1 MVTTMSEKKKRVK
14 LKPEEFVSQHDK
26 VEEHVVH
33 TRLRNKDGRWLD
45 MFDYVPEG
53 IGVDRLTNDGTKTTK
68 KEEKIFTIQDLNKI
82 LVDGNKVKQQK
93 IDLMKESE
101 VSDDDAYNLMPRKE
115 FINAQNRAAEMS
127 SQSNQEP
134 KNETVKISPDAELDF
149 GAEEST
155 EIDLTDPNQKYHN
168 PHDSDEVN
176 DRIMNDFDKF
186 VSESKAR
193 SKNYQLAKRAH
204 PEATPEELKIKFLEK
219 RARKMKTQFDQQEY
233 DKFEKEGKLKEL
245 PVTNS
250 FHPDYINPFAEQ
262 EKEQNPQPEQPEV
275 QPQSEDISKDGN
287 ENPNPGGLQ
296 VAMRPKLAVNI
307 MRIQIPDDV
316 VNEINEH
323 IDNTIIPANKDYS
336 RGLVGQI
343 SHDKRSAQLHFPHN
357 DGGVGEQFAGVIK
370 RLGSEY
376 IDRVV
381 GMGSDIEMQS
391 MWTVH
396 SYEGDYNPVHDHGT
410 KTPMG
415 LSCIFYLKVPPQ
427 IEKLGNPAEHFEGLN
442 ESSGAIDGFTYLTW
456 GVNGMR
462 DINILRPITEEYV
475 KPEVGTMLMFPAWLR
490 HGVMPF
496 FGEGERRTFSCNM
509 NVTPNERLTGD
520 HYRKTREE

>member
-1 MVTTMSEKKKRVK
+1 MVTTMSEKRKRVK
-14 LKPEEFVSQHDK
+14 LKPEEFVSQNDK
-26 VEEHVVH
+26 IEEHVVH

-68 KEEKIFTIQDLNKI
+68 KEEKIFTINDLNKI
-82 LVDGNKVKQQK
+82 LVDGNKVKKQK

-101 VSDDDAYNLMPRKE
+101 VSEEAYNLMTRKE

-127 SQSNQEP
+127 SQPEP
-134 KNETVKISPDAELDF
+134 KTETVN
-149 GAEEST
+149 T
-155 EIDLTDPNQKYHN
+155 TIDLKDTNQKYHN

-176 DRIMNDFDKF
+176 ERIMNDFDNF

-193 SKNYQLAKRAH
+193 TKNLMLAKKAH

-219 RARKMKTQFDQQEY
+219 RARKMKTQHDQQEY
-233 DKFEKEGKLKEL
+233 DRLDKEGKLNEL
-245 PVTNS
+245 PKTNS
-250 FHPDYINPFAEQ
+250 FHPEYINPHA
-262 EKEQNPQPEQPEV
+262 EKEKEETAQPEP
-275 QPQSEDISKDGN
+275 QPQSEDISKDGST
-287 ENPNPGGLQ
+287 NPGGLQ

-307 MRIQIPDDV
+307 MRIQFPEDV
-316 VNEINEH
+316 ITEINDH

-336 RGLVGQI
+336 KGLVGQI

-357 DGGVGEQFAGVIK
+357 DDGVGKQFSDVIT
-370 RLGSEY
+370 RMGSEY

-381 GMGSDIEMQS
+381 GIRSEIEMQS

-415 LSCIFYLKVPPQ
+415 LSCILYLKVPPQ

-509 NVTPNERLTGD
+509 NVSPTEKLSGD

>member
-1 MVTTMSEKKKRVK
+1 MVNTMSEKKKRVK

-26 VEEHVVH
+26 IEEGVVH

-68 KEEKIFTIQDLNKI
+68 KEEKIFTISDLNNM

-101 VSDDDAYNLMPRKE
+101 VSDEAYNLMPRKE

-127 SQSNQEP
+127 SQPEP
-134 KNETVKISPDAELDF
+134 KTET
-149 GAEEST
+149 T
-155 EIDLTDPNQKYHN
+155 ENIPIDLKDANQKYHN
-168 PHDSDEVN
+168 PHDSNEVN
-176 DRIMNDFDKF
+176 ERIMNDFDNF

-193 SKNYQLAKRAH
+193 SKNMMLAKKAH

-233 DKFEKEGKLKEL
+233 DKFDKEGKLKEL
-245 PVTNS
+245 PITNS
-250 FHPDYINPFAEQ
+250 FHPEYINPHA
-262 EKEQNPQPEQPEV
+262 EKEKEETAQPEP
-275 QPQSEDISKDGN
+275 QPQSEDISKDGST
-287 ENPNPGGLQ
+287 NPGGLQ

-307 MRIQIPDDV
+307 MRIQFPEDV
-316 VNEINEH
+316 MSEINEH

-336 RGLVGQI
+336 KGLVGQI

-357 DGGVGEQFAGVIK
+357 DDGVGKQFSDVIT

-381 GMGSDIEMQS
+381 GIRSDIEMQS

-415 LSCIFYLKVPPQ
+415 LSCILYLKVPPQ

-442 ESSGAIDGFTYLTW
+442 ESSGAVDGFTYLTW

-496 FGEGERRTFSCNM
+496 FGDGERRTFSCNM
-509 NVTPNERLTGD
+509 NVSPTEKLSGD

>member
-1 MVTTMSEKKKRVK
+1 MVNTMSEKKKRVK

-26 VEEHVVH
+26 IEEGVVH

-68 KEEKIFTIQDLNKI
+68 KEEKIFTISDLNNM

-101 VSDDDAYNLMPRKE
+101 VSDEAYNLMPRKE

-127 SQSNQEP
+127 SQPEP
-134 KNETVKISPDAELDF
+134 KTETVEN
-149 GAEEST
+149 T
-155 EIDLTDPNQKYHN
+155 TIDLKDANQKYHN

-176 DRIMNDFDKF
+176 ERIMNDFDNF

-193 SKNYQLAKRAH
+193 TKNMMLAKKAH

-233 DKFEKEGKLKEL
+233 DKFDKEGKLKEL
-245 PVTNS
+245 PITNS
-250 FHPDYINPFAEQ
+250 FHPEYINPHA
-262 EKEQNPQPEQPEV
+262 EKEKEETAQPEP
-275 QPQSEDISKDGN
+275 QPQSEDISKDGST
-287 ENPNPGGLQ
+287 NPGGLQ

-307 MRIQIPDDV
+307 MRIQFPEDV
-316 VNEINEH
+316 MSEINEH

-336 RGLVGQI
+336 KGLVGQI

-357 DGGVGEQFAGVIK
+357 DDGVGKQFSDVIT

-381 GMGSDIEMQS
+381 GIRSEIEMQS

-415 LSCIFYLKVPPQ
+415 LSCILYLKVPPQ

-442 ESSGAIDGFTYLTW
+442 ESSGAVDGFTYLTW

>member
-1 MVTTMSEKKKRVK
+1 MVTTMSEKRKRIK
-14 LKPEEFVSQHDK
+14 LKPEEFVSQNDK
-26 VEEHVVH
+26 IEEHVVH

-68 KEEKIFTIQDLNKI
+68 KEEKIFTINDLNKI
-82 LVDGNKVKQQK
+82 LVDGNKVKKQK

-101 VSDDDAYNLMPRKE
+101 VSEEAYNLMPRKE

-127 SQSNQEP
+127 SQPEP
-134 KNETVKISPDAELDF
+134 KTETIN
-149 GAEEST
+149 T
-155 EIDLTDPNQKYHN
+155 TIDLKDTNQKYHN

-176 DRIMNDFDKF
+176 ERIMNDFDNF

-193 SKNYQLAKRAH
+193 TKNLMLAKKAH

-219 RARKMKTQFDQQEY
+219 RARKMKTQHDQQEY
-233 DKFEKEGKLKEL
+233 DRLDKEGKLNEL
-245 PVTNS
+245 PKTNS
-250 FHPDYINPFAEQ
+250 FHPEYINPHA
-262 EKEQNPQPEQPEV
+262 EKEKEETAQPEP
-275 QPQSEDISKDGN
+275 QPQSEDISKDGST
-287 ENPNPGGLQ
+287 NPGGLQ

-307 MRIQIPDDV
+307 MRIQFPEDV
-316 VNEINEH
+316 MSEINEH
-323 IDNTIIPANKDYS
+323 IDNVIIPTNKDYS
-336 RGLVGQI
+336 KGLVGQI

-357 DGGVGEQFAGVIK
+357 DDGVGKQFSDVIT

-381 GMGSDIEMQS
+381 GIRSEIEMQS

-415 LSCIFYLKVPPQ
+415 LSCILYLKVPPQ

-442 ESSGAIDGFTYLTW
+442 SSSGAVDGFTYLTW

-496 FGEGERRTFSCNM
+496 FGDGERRTFSCNM
-509 NVTPNERLTGD
+509 NVTPTEKLSGD

>member
-1 MVTTMSEKKKRVK
+1 MVNTMSEKKKRVK

-26 VEEHVVH
+26 IEEGVVH

-68 KEEKIFTIQDLNKI
+68 KEEKIFTISDLNNM

-101 VSDDDAYNLMPRKE
+101 VSEDAYNLMPRKE

-127 SQSNQEP
+127 SQPTPQP
-134 KNETVKISPDAELDF
+134 KTETVEN
-149 GAEEST
+149 T
-155 EIDLTDPNQKYHN
+155 TIDLKDANQKYHN

-176 DRIMNDFDKF
+176 ERIMNDFDNF

-193 SKNYQLAKRAH
+193 TKNMMLAKKAH

-233 DKFEKEGKLKEL
+233 DKFDKEGKLKDL
-245 PVTNS
+245 PITNS
-250 FHPDYINPFAEQ
+250 FHPEYINPHA
-262 EKEQNPQPEQPEV
+262 EKEKEETAQPEP
-275 QPQSEDISKDGN
+275 QPQSEDISKDGST
-287 ENPNPGGLQ
+287 NPGGLQ

-307 MRIQIPDDV
+307 MRIQFPEDV
-316 VNEINEH
+316 MSEINEH

-336 RGLVGQI
+336 KGLVGQI

-357 DGGVGEQFAGVIK
+357 DDGVGKQFSDVIT

-381 GMGSDIEMQS
+381 GIRSDIEMQS

-415 LSCIFYLKVPPQ
+415 LSCILYLKVPPQ

-442 ESSGAIDGFTYLTW
+442 ESSGAVDGFTYLTW

-496 FGEGERRTFSCNM
+496 FGDGERRTFSCNM
-509 NVTPNERLTGD
+509 NVSPTEKLSGD

>member
-1 MVTTMSEKKKRVK
+1 MVNTMSEKKKRVK

-26 VEEHVVH
+26 IEEGVVH

-68 KEEKIFTIQDLNKI
+68 KEEKIFTISDLNNM

-101 VSDDDAYNLMPRKE
+101 VSEDAYNLMPRKE

-127 SQSNQEP
+127 SQPQP
-134 KNETVKISPDAELDF
+134 KTETVEN
-149 GAEEST
+149 T
-155 EIDLTDPNQKYHN
+155 TIDLKDANQKYHN

-176 DRIMNDFDKF
+176 ERIMNDFDNF

-193 SKNYQLAKRAH
+193 TKNMMLAKKAH

-233 DKFEKEGKLKEL
+233 DKFDKEGKLKDL
-245 PVTNS
+245 PITNS
-250 FHPDYINPFAEQ
+250 FHPEYINPHA
-262 EKEQNPQPEQPEV
+262 EKEKEETAQPEP
-275 QPQSEDISKDGN
+275 QPQSEDISKDGST
-287 ENPNPGGLQ
+287 NPGGLQ

-307 MRIQIPDDV
+307 MRIQFPEDV
-316 VNEINEH
+316 MSEINEH

-336 RGLVGQI
+336 KGLVGQI

-357 DGGVGEQFAGVIK
+357 DDGVGKQFSDVIT

-381 GMGSDIEMQS
+381 GIRSEIEMQS

-415 LSCIFYLKVPPQ
+415 LSCILYLKVPPQ

-442 ESSGAIDGFTYLTW
+442 ESSGAVDGFTYLTW

-496 FGEGERRTFSCNM
+496 FGDGERRTFSCNM
-509 NVTPNERLTGD
+509 NVSPTEKLSGD

>member
-1 MVTTMSEKKKRVK
+1 MVITMSEKKKKIK

-26 VEEHVVH
+26 IEEGVVH

-68 KEEKIFTIQDLNKI
+68 KEEKIFTIGDLNNM

-101 VSDDDAYNLMPRKE
+101 VSEDAYNLMPRKE

-127 SQSNQEP
+127 SQPTPQP
-134 KNETVKISPDAELDF
+134 KTETVEN
-149 GAEEST
+149 T
-155 EIDLTDPNQKYHN
+155 TIDLKDANQKYHN

-176 DRIMNDFDKF
+176 ERIMNDFDNF

-193 SKNYQLAKRAH
+193 TKNMMLAKKAH

-233 DKFEKEGKLKEL
+233 DKFDKEGKLKEL

-250 FHPDYINPFAEQ
+250 FHPEYINPHAEK
-262 EKEQNPQPEQPEV
+262 EKEQNPPLQEQPNP
-275 QPQSEDISKDGN
+275 PQSEDISKDGST
-287 ENPNPGGLQ
+287 NPGGLQ

-307 MRIQIPDDV
+307 MRIQFPEDV
-316 VNEINEH
+316 MSEINEH
-323 IDNTIIPANKDYS
+323 IDNTIIPSNKDYS
-336 RGLVGQI
+336 KGLVGQI

-357 DGGVGEQFAGVIK
+357 DEGVGKQFSDVIT

-381 GMGSDIEMQS
+381 GIRSEIEMQS

-415 LSCIFYLKVPPQ
+415 LSCILYLKVPPQ

-442 ESSGAIDGFTYLTW
+442 ESSGAVDGFTYLTW

-509 NVTPNERLTGD
+509 NVSPTEKLSGD

>member
-1 MVTTMSEKKKRVK
+1 MVNTMSEKRKRVK

-26 VEEHVVH
+26 IEEGVVH

-68 KEEKIFTIQDLNKI
+68 KEEKIFTISDLNNM

-101 VSDDDAYNLMPRKE
+101 VSEDAYNLMPRKE

-127 SQSNQEP
+127 SQPEP
-134 KNETVKISPDAELDF
+134 KTETVN
-149 GAEEST
+149 T
-155 EIDLTDPNQKYHN
+155 TIDLKDTNQKYHN

-176 DRIMNDFDKF
+176 ERIMNDFDNF

-193 SKNYQLAKRAH
+193 TKNLMLAKKAH

-233 DKFEKEGKLKEL
+233 DKFDKEGKLKDL
-245 PVTNS
+245 PITNS
-250 FHPDYINPFAEQ
+250 FHPEYINPHA
-262 EKEQNPQPEQPEV
+262 EKEKEETAQPEP
-275 QPQSEDISKDGN
+275 QPQSEDISKDGST
-287 ENPNPGGLQ
+287 NPGGLQ

-307 MRIQIPDDV
+307 MRIQFPEDV
-316 VNEINEH
+316 MSEINEH

-336 RGLVGQI
+336 KGLVGQI

-357 DGGVGEQFAGVIK
+357 DDGVGKQFSDVIT

-381 GMGSDIEMQS
+381 GIRSEIEMQS

-415 LSCIFYLKVPPQ
+415 LSCILYLKVPPQ

-442 ESSGAIDGFTYLTW
+442 ESSGAVDGFTYLTW

-496 FGEGERRTFSCNM
+496 FGDGERRTFSCNM
-509 NVTPNERLTGD
+509 NVSPTEKLSGD

>member
-1 MVTTMSEKKKRVK
+1 
-14 LKPEEFVSQHDK
+14 
-26 VEEHVVH
+26 
-33 TRLRNKDGRWLD
+33 
-45 MFDYVPEG
+45 
-53 IGVDRLTNDGTKTTK
+53 
-68 KEEKIFTIQDLNKI
+68 
-82 LVDGNKVKQQK
+82 
-93 IDLMKESE
+93 
-101 VSDDDAYNLMPRKE
+101 
-115 FINAQNRAAEMS
+115 
-127 SQSNQEP
+127 
-134 KNETVKISPDAELDF
+134 
-149 GAEEST
+149 
-155 EIDLTDPNQKYHN
+155 
-168 PHDSDEVN
+168 
-176 DRIMNDFDKF
+176 MNDFDNF

-193 SKNYQLAKRAH
+193 TKNLMLAKKAH

-219 RARKMKTQFDQQEY
+219 RARKMKTQHDQQEY
-233 DKFEKEGKLKEL
+233 DRLDKEGKLNEL
-245 PVTNS
+245 PKTNS
-250 FHPDYINPFAEQ
+250 FHPEYINPHA
-262 EKEQNPQPEQPEV
+262 EKEKEETAQPEP
-275 QPQSEDISKDGN
+275 QPQSEDISKDGST
-287 ENPNPGGLQ
+287 NPGGLQ

-307 MRIQIPDDV
+307 MRIQFPEDV
-316 VNEINEH
+316 MSEINEH

-336 RGLVGQI
+336 KGLVGQI

-357 DGGVGEQFAGVIK
+357 DDGVGKQFSDVIT

-381 GMGSDIEMQS
+381 GIRSDIEMQS

-415 LSCIFYLKVPPQ
+415 LSCILYLKVPPQ

-442 ESSGAIDGFTYLTW
+442 ESSGAVDGFTYLTW

-496 FGEGERRTFSCNM
+496 FGDGERRTFSCNM
-509 NVTPNERLTGD
+509 NVSPTEKLSGD

>member
-1 MVTTMSEKKKRVK
+1 MVDTMSEKKKRVK

-26 VEEHVVH
+26 IEEGVVH

-68 KEEKIFTIQDLNKI
+68 KEEKIFTISDLNNM

-101 VSDDDAYNLMPRKE
+101 VSDEAYNLMPRKE

-127 SQSNQEP
+127 SQPEP
-134 KNETVKISPDAELDF
+134 KTET
-149 GAEEST
+149 T
-155 EIDLTDPNQKYHN
+155 ENIPIDLKDANQKYHN

-176 DRIMNDFDKF
+176 ERIMNDFDNF

-193 SKNYQLAKRAH
+193 SKNLMLAKKAH

-233 DKFEKEGKLKEL
+233 DKFDKEGKLKDL
-245 PVTNS
+245 PITNS
-250 FHPDYINPFAEQ
+250 FHPEYINPHA
-262 EKEQNPQPEQPEV
+262 EKEKEETAQPEP
-275 QPQSEDISKDGN
+275 QPQSEDISKDGST
-287 ENPNPGGLQ
+287 NPGGLQ

-307 MRIQIPDDV
+307 MRIQFPEDV
-316 VNEINEH
+316 MSEINEH

-336 RGLVGQI
+336 KGLVGQI

-357 DGGVGEQFAGVIK
+357 DDGVGKQFSDVIT

-381 GMGSDIEMQS
+381 GIRSDIEMQS

-415 LSCIFYLKVPPQ
+415 LSCILYLKVPPQ

-442 ESSGAIDGFTYLTW
+442 ESSGAVDGFTYLTW

-509 NVTPNERLTGD
+509 NVSPTEKLSGD

>member
-1 MVTTMSEKKKRVK
+1 MVITMSEKKKRIK

-26 VEEHVVH
+26 VEEGVVH

-53 IGVDRLTNDGTKTTK
+53 IGVDRLTNDGTKITK
-68 KEEKIFTIQDLNKI
+68 KEEKIFTIGDLNNMLI
-82 LVDGNKVKQQK
+82 DGNKVKQQK

-101 VSDDDAYNLMPRKE
+101 VSEEAYNLMPRKE

-127 SQSNQEP
+127 SQPQP
-134 KNETVKISPDAELDF
+134 KTETVED
-149 GAEEST
+149 T
-155 EIDLTDPNQKYHN
+155 TIDLKDPNQKYHN

-176 DRIMNDFDKF
+176 ERIMNDFDNF

-193 SKNYQLAKRAH
+193 SKNLILVKKTY

-233 DKFEKEGKLKEL
+233 DKFDKEGKLDQLSK
-245 PVTNS
+245 TNA
-250 FHPDYINPFAEQ
+250 FHPEYINPHAEKKI
-262 EKEQNPQPEQPEV
+262 EETTQPEP
-275 QPQSEDISKDGN
+275 QPQSEDISKDGST
-287 ENPNPGGLQ
+287 NPGGLE

-307 MRIQIPDDV
+307 MRIQFPEDV
-316 VNEINEH
+316 MSEINEH
-323 IDNTIIPANKDYS
+323 IDNNVVPAGVDYS
-336 RGLVGQI
+336 KGLVGQI
-343 SHDKRSAQLHFPHN
+343 SHGKRSAQLHFPHN
-357 DGGVGEQFAGVIK
+357 DEGVGKEFSDVIT

-381 GMGSDIEMQS
+381 GIRSEIEMQS

-396 SYEGDYNPVHDHGT
+396 SFEGDYNPVHDHGT

-415 LSCIFYLKVPPQ
+415 LSCILYLKVPPQ

-442 ESSGAIDGFTYLTW
+442 ESSGAVDGFTYLTW

-509 NVTPNERLTGD
+509 NVSPTEKLSGD

>member
-1 MVTTMSEKKKRVK
+1 MVIPMSEKRKKVK
-14 LKPEEFVSQHDK
+14 LQPEEFVSENDK
-26 VEEHVVH
+26 ITEGVVH
-33 TRLRNKDGRWLD
+33 TRLRNKDGRWFD

-53 IGVDRLTNDGTKTTK
+53 IGVDRLTDEGTKTTK
-68 KEEKIFTIQDLNKI
+68 KEEKIFTINDLNTM

-101 VSDDDAYNLMPRKE
+101 VTDEAYNLMPRKE
-115 FINAQNRAAEMS
+115 FINAQNRAAQMS
-127 SQSNQEP
+127 SQPTPQTKVN
-134 KNETVKISPDAELDF
+134 TAL
-149 GAEEST
+149 
-155 EIDLTDPNQKYHN
+155 DPNDVTYN
-168 PHDSDEVN
+168 PFDSDEVKN
-176 DRIMNDFDKF
+176 RINNDFDNF
-186 VSESKAR
+186 VAESKAR
-193 SKNYQLAKRAH
+193 SKNMKQIKLAF
-204 PEATPEELKIKFLEK
+204 PEATPEEQKEMFLQK
-219 RARKMKTQFDQQEY
+219 RARKMKTQHDQQEY
-233 DKFEKEGKLKEL
+233 DKLEKEGKLNEL
-245 PVTNS
+245 PKSNA
-250 FHPDYINPFAEQ
+250 FHPEYVNPHADK
-262 EKEQNPQPEQPEV
+262 EKTDNPPLQHQPNPPQPSGDV
-275 QPQSEDISKDGN
+275 QDTGA
-287 ENPNPGGLQ
+287 NPSGLQ
-296 VAMRPKLAVNI
+296 IAMRPKLAVNI
-307 MRIQIPDDV
+307 MRIQFPEDV
-316 VNEINEH
+316 ITEINDH

-336 RGLVGQI
+336 KGLVGQI

-357 DGGVGEQFAGVIK
+357 DDGVGKQFSDVIT
-370 RLGSEY
+370 RMGSEY

-381 GMGSDIEMQS
+381 GIRSEIEMQS

-415 LSCIFYLKVPPQ
+415 LSCILYLKVPPQ

-496 FGEGERRTFSCNM
+496 FGDGERRTFSCNM
-509 NVTPNERLTGD
+509 NVTPTERLTGD

>member
-1 MVTTMSEKKKRVK
+1 MVNTMSEKKKRVK

-26 VEEHVVH
+26 IEEGVVH

-68 KEEKIFTIQDLNKI
+68 KEEKIFTISDLNNM

-101 VSDDDAYNLMPRKE
+101 VSEDAYNLMPRKE

-127 SQSNQEP
+127 SQPQP
-134 KNETVKISPDAELDF
+134 KTETVEN
-149 GAEEST
+149 T
-155 EIDLTDPNQKYHN
+155 TIDLKDANQKYHN

-176 DRIMNDFDKF
+176 ERIMNDFDNF

-193 SKNYQLAKRAH
+193 TKNMMLAKKAH

-233 DKFEKEGKLKEL
+233 DKFDKEGKLKEL

-250 FHPDYINPFAEQ
+250 FHPEYINPHA
-262 EKEQNPQPEQPEV
+262 EKEKEETAQPEP
-275 QPQSEDISKDGN
+275 QPQSEDISKDGST
-287 ENPNPGGLQ
+287 NPGGLQ

-307 MRIQIPDDV
+307 MRIQFPEDV
-316 VNEINEH
+316 MSEINEH
-323 IDNTIIPANKDYS
+323 IDNTIIPSNKDYS
-336 RGLVGQI
+336 KGLVGQI

-357 DGGVGEQFAGVIK
+357 DEGVGKQFSDVIT

-381 GMGSDIEMQS
+381 GIRSEIEMQS

-415 LSCIFYLKVPPQ
+415 LSCILYLKVPPQ

-442 ESSGAIDGFTYLTW
+442 ESSGAVDGFTYLTW

-509 NVTPNERLTGD
+509 NVSPTEKLSGD

>member
-1 MVTTMSEKKKRVK
+1 MVNTMSEKKKRVK

-26 VEEHVVH
+26 IEEGVVH

-68 KEEKIFTIQDLNKI
+68 KEEKIFTISDLNNM

-101 VSDDDAYNLMPRKE
+101 VSEDAYNLMPRKE

-127 SQSNQEP
+127 SQPQP
-134 KNETVKISPDAELDF
+134 KTETVEN
-149 GAEEST
+149 T
-155 EIDLTDPNQKYHN
+155 TIDLKDANQKYHN

-176 DRIMNDFDKF
+176 ERIMNDFDNF

-193 SKNYQLAKRAH
+193 TKNMMLAKKAH

-233 DKFEKEGKLKEL
+233 DKFDKEGKLKDL
-245 PVTNS
+245 PITNS
-250 FHPDYINPFAEQ
+250 FHPEYINPHA
-262 EKEQNPQPEQPEV
+262 EKEKEETAQPEP
-275 QPQSEDISKDGN
+275 QPQSEDISKDGST
-287 ENPNPGGLQ
+287 NPGGLQ

-307 MRIQIPDDV
+307 MRIQFPEDV
-316 VNEINEH
+316 MSEINEH
-323 IDNTIIPANKDYS
+323 IDNTIIPSNKDYS
-336 RGLVGQI
+336 KGLVGQI

-357 DGGVGEQFAGVIK
+357 DEGVGKQFSDVIT

-381 GMGSDIEMQS
+381 GIRSDIEMQS

-415 LSCIFYLKVPPQ
+415 LSCILYLKVPPQ

-442 ESSGAIDGFTYLTW
+442 ESSGAVDGFTYLTW

-509 NVTPNERLTGD
+509 NVSPTEKLSGD

>member
-1 MVTTMSEKKKRVK
+1 MVNTMSEKKKRVK

-26 VEEHVVH
+26 IEEGVVH

-68 KEEKIFTIQDLNKI
+68 KEEKIFTISDLNNM

-101 VSDDDAYNLMPRKE
+101 VSEDAYNLMPRKE

-127 SQSNQEP
+127 SQPQP
-134 KNETVKISPDAELDF
+134 KTETVEN
-149 GAEEST
+149 T
-155 EIDLTDPNQKYHN
+155 TIDLKDANQKYHN

-176 DRIMNDFDKF
+176 ERIMNDFDNF

-193 SKNYQLAKRAH
+193 TKNMMLAKKAH

-233 DKFEKEGKLKEL
+233 DKFDKEGKLKDL

-250 FHPDYINPFAEQ
+250 FHPEYINPHA
-262 EKEQNPQPEQPEV
+262 EKEKEETAQPEP
-275 QPQSEDISKDGN
+275 QPQSEDISKDGST
-287 ENPNPGGLQ
+287 NPGGLQ

-307 MRIQIPDDV
+307 MRIQFPEDV
-316 VNEINEH
+316 MSEINEH
-323 IDNTIIPANKDYS
+323 IDNTIIPSNKDYS
-336 RGLVGQI
+336 KGLVGQI

-357 DGGVGEQFAGVIK
+357 DDGVGKQFSDVIT

-381 GMGSDIEMQS
+381 GIRSDIEMQS

-415 LSCIFYLKVPPQ
+415 LSCILYLKVPPQ

-442 ESSGAIDGFTYLTW
+442 KSSGAVDGFTYLTW

-509 NVTPNERLTGD
+509 NVSPTEKLSGD

>member
-1 MVTTMSEKKKRVK
+1 MVNTMSEKKKRVK

-26 VEEHVVH
+26 IEEGVVH

-68 KEEKIFTIQDLNKI
+68 KEEKIFTISDLNNM

-101 VSDDDAYNLMPRKE
+101 VSEDAYNLMPRKE

-127 SQSNQEP
+127 SQPQP
-134 KNETVKISPDAELDF
+134 KTETVEN
-149 GAEEST
+149 T
-155 EIDLTDPNQKYHN
+155 TIDLKDANQKYHN

-176 DRIMNDFDKF
+176 ERIMNDFDNF

-193 SKNYQLAKRAH
+193 TKNMMLAKKAH

-233 DKFEKEGKLKEL
+233 DKFDKEGKLKEL

-250 FHPDYINPFAEQ
+250 FHPEYINPHA
-262 EKEQNPQPEQPEV
+262 EKEKEETAQPEP
-275 QPQSEDISKDGN
+275 QPQSEDISKDGST
-287 ENPNPGGLQ
+287 NPGGLQ

-307 MRIQIPDDV
+307 MRIQFPEDV
-316 VNEINEH
+316 MSEINEH

-336 RGLVGQI
+336 KGLVGQI

-357 DGGVGEQFAGVIK
+357 DEGVGKQFSDVIT

-381 GMGSDIEMQS
+381 GIRSEIEMQS

-415 LSCIFYLKVPPQ
+415 LSCILYLKVPPQ

-442 ESSGAIDGFTYLTW
+442 ESSGAVDGFTYLTW

-509 NVTPNERLTGD
+509 NVSPTEKLSGD

>member
-1 MVTTMSEKKKRVK
+1 MVNTMSEKKKRVK

-26 VEEHVVH
+26 IEEGVVH

-68 KEEKIFTIQDLNKI
+68 KEEKIFTISDLNNM

-101 VSDDDAYNLMPRKE
+101 VSDEAYNLMPRKE

-127 SQSNQEP
+127 SQPQP
-134 KNETVKISPDAELDF
+134 KTETVED
-149 GAEEST
+149 T
-155 EIDLTDPNQKYHN
+155 TIDLKDTNQKYHN

-176 DRIMNDFDKF
+176 ERIMNDFDNF

-193 SKNYQLAKRAH
+193 TKNMMLAKKAH

-233 DKFEKEGKLKEL
+233 DKFDKEGKLNEL
-245 PVTNS
+245 PKTNS
-250 FHPDYINPFAEQ
+250 FHPEYINPHA
-262 EKEQNPQPEQPEV
+262 EKEKEETAQPEP
-275 QPQSEDISKDGN
+275 QPQSEDISKDGST
-287 ENPNPGGLQ
+287 NPGGLQ

-307 MRIQIPDDV
+307 MRIQFPEDV
-316 VNEINEH
+316 MSEINEH

-336 RGLVGQI
+336 KGLVGQI

-357 DGGVGEQFAGVIK
+357 DDGVGKQFSDVIT

-381 GMGSDIEMQS
+381 GIRSDIEMQS

-415 LSCIFYLKVPPQ
+415 LSCILYLKVPPQ

-442 ESSGAIDGFTYLTW
+442 ESSGAVDGFTYLTW

-496 FGEGERRTFSCNM
+496 FGDGERRTFSCNM
-509 NVTPNERLTGD
+509 NVSPTEKLSGD

>member
-1 MVTTMSEKKKRVK
+1 MVNTMSEKKKRVK

-26 VEEHVVH
+26 IEEGVVH

-68 KEEKIFTIQDLNKI
+68 KEEKIFTISDLNNM

-101 VSDDDAYNLMPRKE
+101 VSDEAYNLMPRKE

-127 SQSNQEP
+127 SQPQP
-134 KNETVKISPDAELDF
+134 KTETVEN
-149 GAEEST
+149 T
-155 EIDLTDPNQKYHN
+155 TIDLKDANQKYHN

-176 DRIMNDFDKF
+176 ERIMNDFDNF

-193 SKNYQLAKRAH
+193 TKNMMLAKKAH

-233 DKFEKEGKLKEL
+233 DKFDKEGKLKDL

-250 FHPDYINPFAEQ
+250 FHPEYINPHA
-262 EKEQNPQPEQPEV
+262 EKEKEETAQPEP
-275 QPQSEDISKDGN
+275 QPQSEDISKDGST
-287 ENPNPGGLQ
+287 NPGGLQ

-307 MRIQIPDDV
+307 MRIQFPEDV
-316 VNEINEH
+316 MSEINEH

-336 RGLVGQI
+336 KGLVGQI

-357 DGGVGEQFAGVIK
+357 DDGVGKQFSDVIT

-381 GMGSDIEMQS
+381 GIRSDIEMQS

-415 LSCIFYLKVPPQ
+415 LSCILYLKVPPQ

-442 ESSGAIDGFTYLTW
+442 ESSGAVDGFTYLTW

-496 FGEGERRTFSCNM
+496 FGDGERRTFSCNM
-509 NVTPNERLTGD
+509 NVSPTEKLSGD

>member
-1 MVTTMSEKKKRVK
+1 MVNTMSEKKKRVK

-26 VEEHVVH
+26 IEEGVVH

-68 KEEKIFTIQDLNKI
+68 KEEKIFTISDLNNM

-101 VSDDDAYNLMPRKE
+101 VSDEAYNLMPRKE

-127 SQSNQEP
+127 SQPTPQP
-134 KNETVKISPDAELDF
+134 KTET
-149 GAEEST
+149 T
-155 EIDLTDPNQKYHN
+155 ENIPIDLKDANQKYHN
-168 PHDSDEVN
+168 PHDSNEVN
-176 DRIMNDFDKF
+176 ERIMNDFDNF

-193 SKNYQLAKRAH
+193 TKNLMLAKKAH

-233 DKFEKEGKLKEL
+233 DKFDKEGKLKEL
-245 PVTNS
+245 PITNS
-250 FHPDYINPFAEQ
+250 FHPEYINPHA
-262 EKEQNPQPEQPEV
+262 EKEKEETAQPEP
-275 QPQSEDISKDGN
+275 QPQSEDISKDGST
-287 ENPNPGGLQ
+287 NPGGLQ

-307 MRIQIPDDV
+307 MRIQFPEDV
-316 VNEINEH
+316 MSEINEH
-323 IDNTIIPANKDYS
+323 IDNTIIPSNKDYS
-336 RGLVGQI
+336 KGLVGQI

-357 DGGVGEQFAGVIK
+357 DEGVGKQFSDVIT

-381 GMGSDIEMQS
+381 GIRSDIEMQS

-415 LSCIFYLKVPPQ
+415 LSCILYLKVPPQ

-442 ESSGAIDGFTYLTW
+442 ESSGAVDGFTYLTW

-509 NVTPNERLTGD
+509 NVSPTEKLSGD

>member
-1 MVTTMSEKKKRVK
+1 MVNTMSEKKKRVK

-26 VEEHVVH
+26 IEEGVVH

-68 KEEKIFTIQDLNKI
+68 KEEKIFTISDLNKI
-82 LVDGNKVKQQK
+82 LVDGNKVKKQK

-101 VSDDDAYNLMPRKE
+101 VSDEAYNLMPRKE

-127 SQSNQEP
+127 SQPEP
-134 KNETVKISPDAELDF
+134 KTET
-149 GAEEST
+149 T
-155 EIDLTDPNQKYHN
+155 ENIPIDLKDANQKYHN

-176 DRIMNDFDKF
+176 ERIMNDFDNF

-193 SKNYQLAKRAH
+193 TKNLMLAKKAH

-219 RARKMKTQFDQQEY
+219 RARKMKTQYDQQEY
-233 DKFEKEGKLKEL
+233 DKLDKEGKLNEL
-245 PVTNS
+245 PKTNS
-250 FHPDYINPFAEQ
+250 FHPEYINPHA
-262 EKEQNPQPEQPEV
+262 EKEKEETAQPEP
-275 QPQSEDISKDGN
+275 QPQSEDISKDGST
-287 ENPNPGGLQ
+287 NPGGLQ

-307 MRIQIPDDV
+307 MRIQFPEDV
-316 VNEINEH
+316 MSEINEH

-336 RGLVGQI
+336 KGLVGQI

-357 DGGVGEQFAGVIK
+357 DDGVGKQFSDVIT

-381 GMGSDIEMQS
+381 GIRSDIEMQS

-415 LSCIFYLKVPPQ
+415 LSCILYLKVPPQ

-442 ESSGAIDGFTYLTW
+442 ESSGAVDGFTYLTW

-496 FGEGERRTFSCNM
+496 FGDGERRTFSCNM
-509 NVTPNERLTGD
+509 NVSPTEKLSGD

>member
-1 MVTTMSEKKKRVK
+1 MVTTMSEKKKRIK

-26 VEEHVVH
+26 IEEGVVH

-68 KEEKIFTIQDLNKI
+68 KEEKIFTISDLNNM

-101 VSDDDAYNLMPRKE
+101 VSDEAYNLMPRKE

-127 SQSNQEP
+127 SQPQP
-134 KNETVKISPDAELDF
+134 KTETVN
-149 GAEEST
+149 T
-155 EIDLTDPNQKYHN
+155 TIDLKDTNQKYHN

-176 DRIMNDFDKF
+176 ERIMNDFDNF

-193 SKNYQLAKRAH
+193 TKNMMLAKKAH

-233 DKFEKEGKLKEL
+233 DKFDKEGKLKEL

-250 FHPDYINPFAEQ
+250 FHPEYINPHA
-262 EKEQNPQPEQPEV
+262 EKEKEETAQPEP
-275 QPQSEDISKDGN
+275 QPQSEDISKDGST
-287 ENPNPGGLQ
+287 NPGGLQ

-307 MRIQIPDDV
+307 MRIQFPEDV
-316 VNEINEH
+316 MSEINEH

-336 RGLVGQI
+336 KGLVGQI

-357 DGGVGEQFAGVIK
+357 DDGVGKQFSDVIT

-381 GMGSDIEMQS
+381 GIRSEIEMQS

-415 LSCIFYLKVPPQ
+415 LSCILYLKVPPQ

-442 ESSGAIDGFTYLTW
+442 ESSGAVDGFTYLTW

-509 NVTPNERLTGD
+509 NVSPTEKLSGD

>member
-1 MVTTMSEKKKRVK
+1 MVNTMSEKKKRVK

-26 VEEHVVH
+26 IEEGVVH

-68 KEEKIFTIQDLNKI
+68 KEEKIFTISDLNNM

-101 VSDDDAYNLMPRKE
+101 VSDEAYNLMPRKE

-127 SQSNQEP
+127 SQPQP
-134 KNETVKISPDAELDF
+134 KTETVEN
-149 GAEEST
+149 T
-155 EIDLTDPNQKYHN
+155 TIDLKDANQKYHN

-176 DRIMNDFDKF
+176 ERIMNDFDNF

-193 SKNYQLAKRAH
+193 TKNLMLAKKAH

-219 RARKMKTQFDQQEY
+219 RARKMKTQYDQQEY
-233 DKFEKEGKLKEL
+233 DKLDKEGKLNEL
-245 PVTNS
+245 PKTNS
-250 FHPDYINPFAEQ
+250 FHPEYINPHA
-262 EKEQNPQPEQPEV
+262 EKEKEETAQPEP
-275 QPQSEDISKDGN
+275 QPQSEDISKDGST
-287 ENPNPGGLQ
+287 NPGGLQ

-307 MRIQIPDDV
+307 MRIQFPEDV
-316 VNEINEH
+316 MSEINEH

-336 RGLVGQI
+336 KGLVGQI

-357 DGGVGEQFAGVIK
+357 DDGVGKQFSDVIT

-381 GMGSDIEMQS
+381 GIRSDIEMQS

-415 LSCIFYLKVPPQ
+415 LSCILYLKVPPQ

-442 ESSGAIDGFTYLTW
+442 ESSGAVDGFTYLTW

-496 FGEGERRTFSCNM
+496 FGDGERRTFSCNM
-509 NVTPNERLTGD
+509 NVSPTEKLSGD

>member
-1 MVTTMSEKKKRVK
+1 MVNTMSEKKKRVK

-26 VEEHVVH
+26 IEEGVVH

-68 KEEKIFTIQDLNKI
+68 KEEKIFTINDLNKI
-82 LVDGNKVKQQK
+82 LVDGNKVKKQK

-101 VSDDDAYNLMPRKE
+101 VSDEAYNLMPRKE

-127 SQSNQEP
+127 SQPEP
-134 KNETVKISPDAELDF
+134 KTET
-149 GAEEST
+149 T
-155 EIDLTDPNQKYHN
+155 ENIPIDLKDANQKYHN

-176 DRIMNDFDKF
+176 ERIMNDFDNF

-193 SKNYQLAKRAH
+193 TKNMMLAKKAH

-233 DKFEKEGKLKEL
+233 DKFDKEGKLKDL
-245 PVTNS
+245 PITNS
-250 FHPDYINPFAEQ
+250 FHPEYINPHA
-262 EKEQNPQPEQPEV
+262 EKEKEETAQPEP
-275 QPQSEDISKDGN
+275 QPQSEDISKDGST
-287 ENPNPGGLQ
+287 NPGGLQ

-307 MRIQIPDDV
+307 MRIQFPEDV
-316 VNEINEH
+316 MSEINEH

-336 RGLVGQI
+336 KGLVGQI

-357 DGGVGEQFAGVIK
+357 DDGVGKQFSDVIT

-381 GMGSDIEMQS
+381 GIRSDIEMQS

-415 LSCIFYLKVPPQ
+415 LSCILYLKVPPQ

-496 FGEGERRTFSCNM
+496 FGDGERRTFSCNM
-509 NVTPNERLTGD
+509 NVSPTEKLSGD

>member
-1 MVTTMSEKKKRVK
+1 MVDSMSEKKKRVK
-14 LKPEEFVSQHDK
+14 LKPEEFVSESDK
-26 VEEHVVH
+26 ITEGVVH

-68 KEEKIFTIQDLNKI
+68 KEEKIFTINDINKI

-101 VSDDDAYNLMPRKE
+101 VSDEAYNLMPRKE

-127 SQSNQEP
+127 SQPQP
-134 KNETVKISPDAELDF
+134 KTETVEN
-149 GAEEST
+149 T
-155 EIDLTDPNQKYHN
+155 TIDLKDANQKYHN

-176 DRIMNDFDKF
+176 ERIMNDFDNF

-193 SKNYQLAKRAH
+193 TKNLMLAKKAH

-233 DKFEKEGKLKEL
+233 DKFDKEGKLKDL
-245 PVTNS
+245 PITNS
-250 FHPDYINPFAEQ
+250 FHPEYINPHA
-262 EKEQNPQPEQPEV
+262 EKEKEKTAQPEP

-287 ENPNPGGLQ
+287 TNPGGLQ

-307 MRIQIPDDV
+307 MRIQFPEDV
-316 VNEINEH
+316 MSEINEH
-323 IDNTIIPANKDYS
+323 IDNVIIPANKDYS
-336 RGLVGQI
+336 KGLVGQI

-357 DGGVGEQFAGVIK
+357 DDGVGKQFSDVIT

-381 GMGSDIEMQS
+381 GIRSDIEMQS

-415 LSCIFYLKVPPQ
+415 LSCILYLKVPPQ

-442 ESSGAIDGFTYLTW
+442 ESSGAVDGFTYLTW

-496 FGEGERRTFSCNM
+496 FGDGERRTFSCNM
-509 NVTPNERLTGD
+509 NVSPTEKLSGD

>member
-1 MVTTMSEKKKRVK
+1 MVTTMSEKRKRIK
-14 LKPEEFVSQHDK
+14 LKPEEFVSQNDK
-26 VEEHVVH
+26 IEEHVVH

-68 KEEKIFTIQDLNKI
+68 KEEKIFTISDLNNM

-101 VSDDDAYNLMPRKE
+101 VSEEAYNLMPRKE

-127 SQSNQEP
+127 SQPEP
-134 KNETVKISPDAELDF
+134 KTETTKNIP
-149 GAEEST
+149 
-155 EIDLTDPNQKYHN
+155 IDLKDANQKYHN

-176 DRIMNDFDKF
+176 ERIMNDFDNF

-193 SKNYQLAKRAH
+193 TKNLMLAKKAH

-219 RARKMKTQFDQQEY
+219 RARKMKTQYDQQEY
-233 DKFEKEGKLKEL
+233 DKLDKEGKLNEL
-245 PVTNS
+245 PKTNS
-250 FHPDYINPFAEQ
+250 FHPEYINPHA
-262 EKEQNPQPEQPEV
+262 EKEKEETAQPEP
-275 QPQSEDISKDGN
+275 QPQSEDISKDGSA
-287 ENPNPGGLQ
+287 NPGGLQ

-307 MRIQIPDDV
+307 MRIQFPEDV
-316 VNEINEH
+316 MSEINEH

-336 RGLVGQI
+336 KGLVGQI

-357 DGGVGEQFAGVIK
+357 DDGVGKQFSDVIT

-381 GMGSDIEMQS
+381 GIRSEIEMQS

-415 LSCIFYLKVPPQ
+415 LSCILYLKVPPQ

-442 ESSGAIDGFTYLTW
+442 ESSGAVDGFTYLTW

-496 FGEGERRTFSCNM
+496 FGDGERRTFSCNM
-509 NVTPNERLTGD
+509 NVSPTEKLSGD

>member
-1 MVTTMSEKKKRVK
+1 MVITMSEKKKRIK

-26 VEEHVVH
+26 VEEGVVH

-53 IGVDRLTNDGTKTTK
+53 IGVDRLTNDGTKITK
-68 KEEKIFTIQDLNKI
+68 KEEKIFTIGDLNNMLI
-82 LVDGNKVKQQK
+82 DGNKVKQQK

-101 VSDDDAYNLMPRKE
+101 VSEEAYNLMPRKE
-115 FINAQNRAAEMS
+115 FINAQNRAAAMS
-127 SQSNQEP
+127 SQPQP
-134 KNETVKISPDAELDF
+134 KTETVED
-149 GAEEST
+149 T
-155 EIDLTDPNQKYHN
+155 TIDLKDPNQKYHN

-176 DRIMNDFDKF
+176 ERIMNDFDNF

-193 SKNYQLAKRAH
+193 SKNLILVKKTY

-233 DKFEKEGKLKEL
+233 DKFDKEGKLDQLSK
-245 PVTNS
+245 TNA
-250 FHPDYINPFAEQ
+250 FHPEYINPHAEKKI
-262 EKEQNPQPEQPEV
+262 EETTQPEP
-275 QPQSEDISKDGN
+275 QPQSEDISKDGST
-287 ENPNPGGLQ
+287 NPGGLE

-307 MRIQIPDDV
+307 MRIQFPEDV
-316 VNEINEH
+316 MSEINEH
-323 IDNTIIPANKDYS
+323 IDNNVVPAGVDYS
-336 RGLVGQI
+336 KGLVGQI
-343 SHDKRSAQLHFPHN
+343 SHGKRSAQLHFPHN
-357 DGGVGEQFAGVIK
+357 DEGVGKEFSDVIT

-381 GMGSDIEMQS
+381 GIRSEIEMQS

-396 SYEGDYNPVHDHGT
+396 SFEGDYNPVHDHGT

-415 LSCIFYLKVPPQ
+415 LSCILYLKVPPQ

-442 ESSGAIDGFTYLTW
+442 ESSGAVDGFTYLTW

-509 NVTPNERLTGD
+509 NVSPTEKLSGD

>member
-1 MVTTMSEKKKRVK
+1 MSDKKKRIK

-26 VEEHVVH
+26 IEEGVVH

-68 KEEKIFTIQDLNKI
+68 KEEKIFTIGDLNNM

-101 VSDDDAYNLMPRKE
+101 VSEDAYNLMPRKE

-127 SQSNQEP
+127 SQPQP
-134 KNETVKISPDAELDF
+134 KTETVED
-149 GAEEST
+149 T
-155 EIDLTDPNQKYHN
+155 TIDLKDPNQKYHN
-168 PHDSDEVN
+168 PHDSNEVN
-176 DRIMNDFDKF
+176 ERIMNDFDNF

-193 SKNYQLAKRAH
+193 TKNMMLAKKAH

-233 DKFEKEGKLKEL
+233 DKFDKEGKLKDL
-245 PVTNS
+245 PITNS
-250 FHPDYINPFAEQ
+250 FHPEYINPHAEK
-262 EKEQNPQPEQPEV
+262 EKEQNPPLQEQPNP
-275 QPQSEDISKDGN
+275 PQSEDISKDGST
-287 ENPNPGGLQ
+287 NPGGLQ

-307 MRIQIPDDV
+307 MRIQFPEDV
-316 VNEINEH
+316 MSEINEH
-323 IDNTIIPANKDYS
+323 IDNTIIPSNKDYS
-336 RGLVGQI
+336 KGLVGQI

-357 DGGVGEQFAGVIK
+357 DEGVGKQFSDVIT

-381 GMGSDIEMQS
+381 GIRSEIEMQS

-415 LSCIFYLKVPPQ
+415 LSCILYLKVPPQ

-442 ESSGAIDGFTYLTW
+442 ESSGAVDGFTYLTW

-509 NVTPNERLTGD
+509 NVSPTEKLSGD

>member
-1 MVTTMSEKKKRVK
+1 MVNTMSEKKKRVK

-26 VEEHVVH
+26 IEEGVVH

-68 KEEKIFTIQDLNKI
+68 KEEKIFTIGDLNNM

-101 VSDDDAYNLMPRKE
+101 VSEDAYNLMPRKE

-127 SQSNQEP
+127 SQPQP
-134 KNETVKISPDAELDF
+134 KTETVED
-149 GAEEST
+149 T
-155 EIDLTDPNQKYHN
+155 TIDLKDPNQKYHN

-176 DRIMNDFDKF
+176 ERIMNDFDNF

-193 SKNYQLAKRAH
+193 TKNMMLAKKAH

-233 DKFEKEGKLKEL
+233 DKFDKEGKLKEL

-250 FHPDYINPFAEQ
+250 FHPEYINPHAEK
-262 EKEQNPQPEQPEV
+262 EKEQNSPLQEQPNP
-275 QPQSEDISKDGN
+275 PQSEDISKDGST
-287 ENPNPGGLQ
+287 NPGGLQ

-307 MRIQIPDDV
+307 MRIQFPEDV
-316 VNEINEH
+316 MSEINEH
-323 IDNTIIPANKDYS
+323 IDNTIIPSNKDYS
-336 RGLVGQI
+336 KGLVGQI

-357 DGGVGEQFAGVIK
+357 DDGVGKQFSDVIT

-381 GMGSDIEMQS
+381 GIRSEIEMQS

-415 LSCIFYLKVPPQ
+415 LSCILYLKVPPQ

-442 ESSGAIDGFTYLTW
+442 ESSGAVDGFTYLTW

-509 NVTPNERLTGD
+509 NVSPTEKLSGD

>member
-1 MVTTMSEKKKRVK
+1 MVIPMSEKRKKVK
-14 LKPEEFVSQHDK
+14 LQPEEFVSENDK
-26 VEEHVVH
+26 ITEGVVH
-33 TRLRNKDGRWLD
+33 TRLRNKDGRWFD

-53 IGVDRLTNDGTKTTK
+53 IGVDRLTDEGTKTTK
-68 KEEKIFTIQDLNKI
+68 KEEKIFTINDLNTM

-101 VSDDDAYNLMPRKE
+101 VTDEAYNLMPRKE
-115 FINAQNRAAEMS
+115 FINAQNRAAERS
-127 SQSNQEP
+127 SQPTPQTKVDS
-134 KNETVKISPDAELDF
+134 AL
-149 GAEEST
+149 
-155 EIDLTDPNQKYHN
+155 DPNDVTYN
-168 PHDSDEVN
+168 PFDSDEVKN
-176 DRIMNDFDKF
+176 RINNDFDNF
-186 VSESKAR
+186 VAESKAR
-193 SKNYQLAKRAH
+193 SKNMKQIKLAF
-204 PEATPEELKIKFLEK
+204 PEATPEEQKEMFLQK
-219 RARKMKTQFDQQEY
+219 RARKMKTQHDQQEY
-233 DKFEKEGKLKEL
+233 DKLEKEGKLSEL
-245 PVTNS
+245 PKSNA
-250 FHPDYINPFAEQ
+250 FHPEYVNPHADK
-262 EKEQNPQPEQPEV
+262 EKTDNPPLQHQPNPPQPSGDV
-275 QPQSEDISKDGN
+275 QDTGA
-287 ENPNPGGLQ
+287 NPSGLQ
-296 VAMRPKLAVNI
+296 IAMRPKLAVNI
-307 MRIQIPDDV
+307 MRIQFPEDV
-316 VNEINEH
+316 ITEINDH

-336 RGLVGQI
+336 KGLVGQI

-357 DGGVGEQFAGVIK
+357 DDGVGKQFSDVIT
-370 RLGSEY
+370 RMGSEY

-381 GMGSDIEMQS
+381 GIRSEIEMQS

-415 LSCIFYLKVPPQ
+415 LSCILYLKVPPQ

-496 FGEGERRTFSCNM
+496 FGDGERRTFSCNM
-509 NVTPNERLTGD
+509 NVTPTERLTGD

>member
-1 MVTTMSEKKKRVK
+1 MTDTSLLCYGTYMTEKRKRIK
-14 LKPEEFVSQHDK
+14 LKPEEFVSENDK
-26 VEEHVVH
+26 IEEHVVH
-33 TRLRNKDGRWLD
+33 TRLRNKDGRWFD
-45 MFDYVPEG
+45 MFDYVPKG
-53 IGVDRLTNDGTKTTK
+53 IGVDKLTNEGTKIRK

-82 LVDGNKVKQQK
+82 LIDGNKLKQEK

-101 VSDDDAYNLMPRKE
+101 VSEDAYNLMPRKE
-115 FINAQNRAAEMS
+115 FINAQNRAAERS
-127 SQSNQEP
+127 SQPEP

-149 GAEEST
+149 DAEEST
-155 EIDLTDPNQKYHN
+155 EIDLNDPNQKYYN
-168 PHDSDEVN
+168 PHDTKEIN
-176 DRIMNDFDKF
+176 ERIMNDFDNF
-186 VSESKAR
+186 VKESKAR
-193 SKNYQLAKRAH
+193 SRNMMLAKRAH

-219 RARKMKTQFDQQEY
+219 RARKIRTQFDQQEY
-233 DKFEKEGKLKEL
+233 DRLDKEGKLKEL

-250 FHPDYINPFAEQ
+250 FHPDYINPHA
-262 EKEQNPQPEQPEV
+262 EKELEETKSQEPAPAPQPEQPT
-275 QPQSEDISKDGN
+275 
-287 ENPNPGGLQ
+287 ENTNPGGLQ

-316 VNEINEH
+316 VKEINEH
-323 IDNTIIPANKDYS
+323 IDNVIIPANKDFS
-336 RGLVGQI
+336 KGLVGQI
-343 SHDKRSAQLHFPHN
+343 SHNKRSAQLHFPHD

-381 GMGSDIEMQS
+381 GMGSEIEMQS
-391 MWTVH
+391 MWTIH

-442 ESSGAIDGFTYLTW
+442 KSSGAIDGFTYLTW

-509 NVTPNERLTGD
+509 NVTPNEKLIGD
-520 HYRKTREE
+520 H

>member
-1 MVTTMSEKKKRVK
+1 MVDSMSEKRKRVK

-26 VEEHVVH
+26 IEEHVVH

-53 IGVDRLTNDGTKTTK
+53 IGVDRLTNEGTKTTK

-101 VSDDDAYNLMPRKE
+101 VTDEAYNLMPRKE
-115 FINAQNRAAEMS
+115 FINAQNRAAERS
-127 SQSNQEP
+127 SQPTTKPIQS
-134 KNETVKISPDAELDF
+134 TALDPDDVTYNPF
-149 GAEEST
+149 DSEEV
-155 EIDLTDPNQKYHN
+155 QH
-168 PHDSDEVN
+168 
-176 DRIMNDFDKF
+176 RIENDFDNF
-186 VSESKAR
+186 VAESKAR
-193 SKNYQLAKRAH
+193 SKNMRQIKLAF
-204 PEATPEELKIKFLEK
+204 PEATPEEQKEMFLQK
-219 RARKMKTQFDQQEY
+219 RARKMKTQHDQKEY
-233 DKFEKEGKLKEL
+233 DRLEKEGKLNEL
-245 PVTNS
+245 PKSNA
-250 FHPDYINPFAEQ
+250 FHPEYINPHADREKKQ
-262 EKEQNPQPEQPEV
+262 ETPQPEQPTE
-275 QPQSEDISKDGN
+275 SS
-287 ENPNPGGLQ
+287 NPGGLQ
-296 VAMRPKLAVNI
+296 IAMRPKLAVNI
-307 MRIQIPDDV
+307 MRIQFPEDV
-316 VNEINEH
+316 ISEINEH
-323 IDNTIIPANKDYS
+323 IDNVIIPANKDYS
-336 RGLVGQI
+336 KGLVGQI
-343 SHDKRSAQLHFPHN
+343 SHGKRSAQLHFPHN
-357 DGGVGEQFAGVIK
+357 DDGVGKQFSDVIT
-370 RLGSEY
+370 RMGSEY

-381 GMGSDIEMQS
+381 GIRSEIEMQS

-415 LSCIFYLKVPPQ
+415 LSCILYLKVPPQ

-509 NVTPNERLTGD
+509 NVSPTEKLSGD